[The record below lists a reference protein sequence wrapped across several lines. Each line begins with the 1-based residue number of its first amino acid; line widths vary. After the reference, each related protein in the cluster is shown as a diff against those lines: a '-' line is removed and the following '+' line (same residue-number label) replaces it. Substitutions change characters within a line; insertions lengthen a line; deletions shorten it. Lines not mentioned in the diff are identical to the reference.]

1 MIKIILTNSSEIKNK
16 HLNGLQSFVKNQI
29 INKRRITIDSN
40 LINFLDFLESNVE
53 TILCGKKSELYRI
66 ISFIE
71 SNYFI
76 SNSKLSK
83 TLGNRQ
89 RGVSRKEINK
99 YLNKFAIETQL
110 VNHLP
115 PTAYFKVREFEE
127 EVKNLSI
134 HKWPGYEKVL
144 EDIFDYKGFTQ
155 RTSGWSAYDLVSE
168 LDVSVCPYCN
178 RSFVSILKS
187 DNKRTRP
194 VLDHYYAKSLYPY
207 LALSLFNLIPS
218 CYVCNSSFKGDTD
231 FYRQEAIYPYEEEF
245 SDFAIF
251 KTDFNETEP
260 YDYRYLLGISK
271 KFQISIVNNATDKE
285 IRNKINTSVE
295 TFALDSIYNKHQD
308 VVRDLIRN
316 AFVNNNSRID
326 EIYNSFPD
334 LFKSR
339 EDVMQSLY
347 LNFLDKQNTGKRPL
361 SKLTQDICRE
371 MGLFST

>member
-1 MIKIILTNSSEIKNK
+1 MIIINLTNKSKIKAK

-29 INKRRITIDSN
+29 ISKRSVTTDSN

-53 TILCGKKSELYRI
+53 TILSGKKSELQSI
-66 ISFIE
+66 IHFIE

-83 TLGNRQ
+83 ILRNRK
-89 RGVSRKEINK
+89 RGIRSKELNS
-99 YLNKFAIETQL
+99 YLNNYALETQL

-115 PTAYFKVREFEE
+115 LTAYFRVRDFEE

-168 LDVSVCPYCN
+168 LDVCVCPYCN
-178 RSFVSILKS
+178 RSYVSILKS
-187 DNKRTRP
+187 ENKRTRP

-231 FYRQEAIYPYEEEF
+231 FYRKEAIYPYEEEF
-245 SDFAIF
+245 AEFAIF

-271 KFQISIVNNATDKE
+271 EFQISIVNNAIDKE
-285 IRNKINTSVE
+285 IRDKINTSVE

-316 AFVNNNSRID
+316 TIINNTSRID

-334 LFKSR
+334 LFNNR

-347 LNFLDKQNTGKRPL
+347 LNYLDKQNIGKRPL
-361 SKLTQDICRE
+361 SKLTQDICKE
-371 MGLFST
+371 MGLLST

>member
-1 MIKIILTNSSEIKNK
+1 MIRINLTDKSEIKTK
-16 HLNGLQSFVKNQI
+16 HFNGLQSFVKNQI
-29 INKRRITIDSN
+29 ISKRSVTTDPN
-40 LINFLDFLESNVE
+40 LIEFLDFLVSNVE
-53 TILCGKKSELYRI
+53 TLLCGNKSELQRI
-66 ISFIE
+66 IHFIE

-76 SNSKLSK
+76 SKSKLSK
-83 TLGNRQ
+83 ILGNRK
-89 RGVSRKEINK
+89 RGIKVRELNSYLINYAK
-99 YLNKFAIETQL
+99 ETQL

-115 PTAYFKVREFEE
+115 SNAYLKVRNFKK
-127 EVKNLSI
+127 EVNDLSI
-134 HKWPGYEKVL
+134 YKWPGFEKVL

-155 RTSGWSAYDLVSE
+155 KTKGWSAYDLVSE

-187 DNKRTRP
+187 ENKKTRP

-231 FYRQEAIYPYEEEF
+231 FYSQEAIYPYEEEF

-260 YDYRYLLGISK
+260 FDYRYLLGISK
-271 KFQISIVNNATDKE
+271 EFQISIINSAPDKE
-285 IRNKINTSVE
+285 TRNKINNSVE
-295 TFALDSIYNKHQD
+295 TFALDAIYNKHQD

-316 AFVNNNSRID
+316 AIVNNTSRIN

-334 LFKSR
+334 IFNSR

-347 LNFLDKQNTGKRPL
+347 LNYFDKQNAGRRPL

-371 MGLFST
+371 MGLLNT

>member
-1 MIKIILTNSSEIKNK
+1 MIRINLTDKSEIITK
-16 HLNGLQSFVKNQI
+16 HFNGLQIFVKNKI
-29 INKRRITIDSN
+29 ISKRSVTTNPN

-53 TILCGKKSELYRI
+53 TLLCGNKSELQRI
-66 ISFIE
+66 VHFIE

-83 TLGNRQ
+83 ILRNRK
-89 RGVSRKEINK
+89 RRISPKELNSYLINYAK
-99 YLNKFAIETQL
+99 ETQL

-115 PTAYFKVREFEE
+115 STAYFKVRNFEK

-134 HKWPGYEKVL
+134 YKWPGFEKVL

-155 RTSGWSAYDLVSE
+155 KTSGWSAYDLVSE
-168 LDVSVCPYCN
+168 LDVNVCPYCN
-178 RSFVSILKS
+178 RSFVSILKIE
-187 DNKRTRP
+187 NKRTRP

-260 YDYRYLLGISK
+260 FDYRYLLGISK
-271 KFQISIVNNATDKE
+271 EFQISIVNNATDKE
-285 IRNKINTSVE
+285 TRNKINTSVE
-295 TFALDSIYNKHQD
+295 TFALDAIYNKHQD

-316 AFVNNNSRID
+316 AVVNNTSRIN

-334 LFKSR
+334 LFNSR

-347 LNFLDKQNTGKRPL
+347 LNYLDKQNAGKRPL

-371 MGLFST
+371 MGLFNT